1 MRSRS
6 GAVGGGVMTKTE
18 ICRKLHDMVDQL
30 HDMPDA
36 FWDGVYPTI
45 RLGFKRDSDGD
56 ELTLIVGAQQG
67 NDE

>member
-1 MRSRS
+1 
-6 GAVGGGVMTKTE
+6 MTKTE

-36 FWDGVYPTI
+36 FWDGGYPTI
-45 RLGFKRDSDGD
+45 RLGLRRDSDGD
-56 ELTLIVGAQQG
+56 ELTLTVGVEQG